1 MRTCVLAVG
10 GGCVLCGALV
20 FVEALAQTVL
30 PGAIQPGQIERQFQ
44 KEPEPRAKPGAITI
58 PDSVQKPP
66 PNAQTIRFVLKHL
79 TVDGVSVYSGQYVQS
94 LYAELLGREVALAD
108 IYRVADTLT
117 ARYRNDGYILSQV
130 IVPAQAIEGGVV
142 RLQVLE
148 GYVANVRFEG
158 GDDALRHRAVAYT
171 DKIKASRPLAAAILE
186 RYLLLLNDLPGVTAR
201 ATLIP
206 AKTER
211 GASDLVVQL
220 TERMVGGGL
229 SLDNRGSRALGPGR
243 LSGDLE
249 IYSMLGRGARTGF
262 KYVTAGNGELNFLSL
277 SHDQLVGTEGGKLG
291 FTASFARSRPAELA
305 IIPLNLETKSNTVAL
320 AYSHP
325 LLRSRTENLYLRG
338 TFSAHNGETTIFG
351 IDDTEDRIR
360 ALRVGLTYDRADALG
375 GVNIADVEFSQG
387 LRALG
392 ASSNGDPF
400 LSRPNGRVDFSKV
413 TVYAARLQSL
423 PANWSV
429 LAAFNAQY
437 AFTELL
443 SSELYSFGGEQFG
456 RGYDPSELVG
466 DHGIGLKLELRHTRA
481 LQGASALTYTT
492 YGFYDAGQV
501 RQRTSF
507 PGVDAS
513 QSAASAG
520 LGIRLSSGRHLSAVV
535 EIAKPLTRIVAQEE
549 DRKLRLYAGI
559 SARF

>member
-1 MRTCVLAVG
+1 MRICVLAVVG
-10 GGCVLCGALV
+10 GSVLCGVLA
-20 FVEALAQTVL
+20 FAEALAQTIL

-66 PNAQTIRFVLKHL
+66 PNAQAIRFVLKHL

-94 LYAELLGREVALAD
+94 LYVELLGREVALAD

-117 ARYRNDGYILSQV
+117 ARYRNDGYILSQA

-171 DKIKASRPLAAAILE
+171 DKIKASRPLAAATLE

-201 ATLIP
+201 ATLAP
-206 AKTER
+206 AQGER
-211 GASDLVVQL
+211 AASDLIVQL
-220 TERMVGGGL
+220 TQRTHTGGL
-229 SLDNRGSRALGPGR
+229 ALDNRGSRALGPYR
-243 LSGDLE
+243 ITGDLDF
-249 IYSMLGRGARTGF
+249 YSALGRGARSGMKF
-262 KYVTAGNGELNFLSL
+262 VTTGNGELNFLSFA
-277 SHDQLVGTEGGKLG
+277 HEQIMGTGGGKLG
-291 FTASFARSRPAELA
+291 FTASHARSRPAELQF
-305 IIPLNLETKSNTVAL
+305 IPLNLETASTTAAL
-320 AYSHP
+320 SYSYP
-325 LLRSRTENLYLRG
+325 LVRSRNENLYLRG
-338 TFSAHNGETTIFG
+338 TFSAHNGKTEIFG
-351 IDDTEDRIR
+351 IQDTEDRIR
-360 ALRVGLTYDRADALG
+360 ALRAGLTYDRADALG
-375 GVNIADVEFSQG
+375 GVNIADAEFSQG
-387 LRALG
+387 LRTFG
-392 ASSNGDPF
+392 ASGNNDPF
-400 LSRPNGRVDFSKV
+400 LSRPNGRVDFSKI
-413 TVYAARLQSL
+413 TLYAARLQPLS
-423 PANWSV
+423 PNWSV
-429 LAAFNAQY
+429 LAALNAQY
-437 AFTELL
+437 AFTDLL
-443 SSELYSFGGEQFG
+443 SSELFSFGGEQFG

-466 DHGIGLKLELRHTRA
+466 DHGIGLKLELRYTRA

-535 EIAKPLTRIVAQEE
+535 EIAKPLTKIVAQEE
-549 DRKLRLYAGI
+549 DRRLRLYTGI